1 MDCIYLLLKAPL
13 GRESNTVPQ
22 GYGKYFRLYFSLIES
37 SAGGGGSGTVPQGYG
52 GVLDSNYLVLKTLQG
67 RVKIQFHMDM
77 ECISDCSYLLLKA
90 PLSRDSSTVPQGYG
104 MYFRLK
110 LSFVE
115 RSTGGSEEYS
125 STRIW
130 SVFQFTIFISCWK
143 TPLRR
148 ESNTVPQG
156 YGMYFRL

>member
-1 MDCIYLLLKAPL
+1 MENILDCIFLLLKAP
-13 GRESNTVPQ
+13 R
-22 GYGKYFRLYFSLIES
+22 
-37 SAGGGGSGTVPQGYG
+37 GGGGSGTVSQGYG

-156 YGMYFRL
+156 YGMYFGL

>member
-1 MDCIYLLLKAPL
+1 MENILDCIFLLLKAP
-13 GRESNTVPQ
+13 R
-22 GYGKYFRLYFSLIES
+22 
-37 SAGGGGSGTVPQGYG
+37 GGGSGTVPQGYG

-115 RSTGGSEEYS
+115 RSTGGE
-125 STRIW
+125 
-130 SVFQFTIFISCWK
+130 
-143 TPLRR
+143 
-148 ESNTVPQG
+148 
-156 YGMYFRL
+156 